1 MKNWKKW
8 ITVFL
13 ALSLCLLAGPLPV
26 FAEGEE
32 EGVIAEET
40 LDSGDDSTEEAEEK
54 ANRKEAVEEIEITV
68 QQVTA
73 YMQKLNSCEGITFY
87 LRSEDYKEEID
98 DEDVVDLLKHVE
110 LAGIDDESGEVVCT
124 LEEEDDT
131 KEFVIFLSEEGRWL
145 VYTDTEYQKVT
156 MVRKI
161 VSTLDSAYLF
171 LSMDQQTLE
180 MYNDDFDE
188 VKRSYTRQGDA
199 EDGKVTFT
207 GDEGWTVTLSEKCD
221 ALYSAG
227 RLVTENDKIALYVD
241 DDRAV
246 IGLLNKETG
255 KMWWSTPENAGHDQR
270 ATNTIADDLSSS
282 LKMVYGE
289 PAARSTKTMR
299 SMSDAKVKIKDR
311 SDGVEITYDFKK
323 AGITIPVT
331 YTLKGDYLE
340 ARIETADIQEEDP
353 SQQGKVTT
361 SVTLMGNFGA
371 ASSADEG
378 YFVIPDG
385 SGALIRFNNGKSNV
399 KSYTGAVYGS
409 DVTAV
414 SLTEPAVTERVYLP
428 MYGIVNGSDAMMVV
442 CTDGDSNAKLTA
454 SVSGQSKSSYNI
466 CGFDFVVRDSDSYY
480 MSGDNTTTLT
490 VFEDGDIKTDAIA
503 VRYYPLT
510 TEDTP
515 DYTDIAAAYRD
526 YLTGELDVEKT
537 VTSDDPGLY
546 LDFYGGT
553 EKQKSIL
560 GIPVKMKTALTTFD
574 QAQDILNQIIHT
586 QTGIKNIRVQY
597 HNWTNN
603 GISGKVD
610 WKAKAAGTL
619 GGNADWKELL
629 AMAEEQNIAIYPAV
643 DNQTFVSGSGYYTFT
658 DTTVRISGSYA
669 RIYDYDLAYGSQSSV
684 NKPLSLLSPAV
695 FTEVYEKLA
704 DSYTNRDLPRVSLG
718 SMTSALYGDYGKK
731 AISRDSAMEKLTDS
745 YQILHEASMDILA
758 DTANAYALPYVTE
771 ITNMPL
777 QSSGFDL
784 FDADIPFY
792 QMVIHGIKPYASTA
806 VNSSA
811 TPAET
816 ILLSIASGSSLHYD
830 MIGEETSILKD
841 TALDHLYYAGA
852 EDWTDEAASA
862 YIFSKQVLGGLEN
875 QTITGYTREGD
886 VITTEYENGTVTVV
900 DLAAQTVRVNGDT
913 YELSD
918 YLTKRGDST
927 E

>member
-289 PAARSTKTMR
+289 PAARSTTTMR

-886 VITTEYENGTVTVV
+886 VITTEYENGTVIVV